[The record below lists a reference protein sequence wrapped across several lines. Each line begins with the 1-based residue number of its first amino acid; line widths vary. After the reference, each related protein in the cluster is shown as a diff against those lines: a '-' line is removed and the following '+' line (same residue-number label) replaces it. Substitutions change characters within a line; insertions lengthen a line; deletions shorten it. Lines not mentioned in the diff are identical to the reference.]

1 MNAVTKRVRWKIS
14 SVCEIW
20 MPLGYDQ
27 LAELP
32 SGALRFI
39 PAEPTKAWQT
49 TENKKLLTNF
59 ILKPKYVSP
68 SFSRA
73 KDTRFYR
80 NIKYFKEQNR
90 KKRWLTE
97 LSLFL
102 SRTVCSS
109 NTWTPKTFI
118 TPALSQHTALKVQP
132 TAQQS
137 CHEKSGY
144 FLSKRKCSLQPELR
158 SCFVLFCKYTKQHA
172 ARSRLHPIALTQ

>member
-1 MNAVTKRVRWKIS
+1 
-14 SVCEIW
+14 

-68 SFSRA
+68 SFSRV
-73 KDTRFYR
+73 KDTRFYS

-90 KKRWLTE
+90 KKKMINWTIFI
-97 LSLFL
+97 SI
-102 SRTVCSS
+102 S
-109 NTWTPKTFI
+109 N
-118 TPALSQHTALKVQP
+118 
-132 TAQQS
+132 
-137 CHEKSGY
+137 
-144 FLSKRKCSLQPELR
+144 SLQQ
-158 SCFVLFCKYTKQHA
+158 QHMN
-172 ARSRLHPIALTQ
+172 P